1 MKKLILFVFICAN
14 SVSVFSQ
21 TGPKAEKIQKL
32 LELTGSGKVGAQVAK
47 QMIVTFQKTYPKV
60 DQKIWDELANEI
72 KAEDLIALMIPIY
85 DKYYTED
92 DVDQLIVFYNT
103 PIGKKSTEV
112 LPAISQESMA
122 AGQAWGRKIGEKIA
136 QKLKEKGY

>member
-14 SVSVFSQ
+14 SIALFSQ
-21 TGPKAEKIQKL
+21 TGPKTEKIQKL

-85 DKYYTED
+85 DKYYTEE
-92 DVDQLIVFYNT
+92 DVDQLIAFYNT

>member
-14 SVSVFSQ
+14 SIAVFSQ
-21 TGPKAEKIQKL
+21 TGPKTEKIQKL

-85 DKYYTED
+85 DKYYTEE
-92 DVDQLIVFYNT
+92 DVDQLIAFYNT

>member
-1 MKKLILFVFICAN
+1 
-14 SVSVFSQ
+14 
-21 TGPKAEKIQKL
+21 
-32 LELTGSGKVGAQVAK
+32 
-47 QMIVTFQKTYPKV
+47 MIVTFQKTYPKV

-85 DKYYTED
+85 DKYYTEE
-92 DVDQLIVFYNT
+92 DVDQLIAFYNT